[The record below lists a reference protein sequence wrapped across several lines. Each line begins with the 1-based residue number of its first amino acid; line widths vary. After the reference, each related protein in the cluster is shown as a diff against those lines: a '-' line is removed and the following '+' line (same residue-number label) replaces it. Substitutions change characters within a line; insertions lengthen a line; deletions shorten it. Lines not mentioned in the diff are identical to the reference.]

1 MLEDDNDDEFEEE
14 FKVFV
19 SHGRS
24 PLWNEVERF
33 VRTQLEIDVVILKD
47 QVNRGRTVI
56 EKLEEETDECHYAI
70 IVMTAEDEQAD
81 GTIRARQNVVHEIGF
96 FQGKFGRENVL
107 VLRQDSVEEFSNIAG
122 IVYEPFSGNNI
133 QSTFERIRSEIDDAL
148 ERFLEEDEDEDE
160 ED

>member
-1 MLEDDNDDEFEEE
+1 MSYETIDEEEE
-14 FKVFV
+14 FKIFI

-24 PLWNEVERF
+24 PLWNDVERF
-33 VRTQLEIDVVILKD
+33 VRTQLEVDVVILKD

-81 GTIRARQNVVHEIGF
+81 GSVRARQNVVHEIGF

-107 VLRQDSVEEFSNIAG
+107 VLRQESVEEFSNIAG
-122 IVYEPFSGNNI
+122 IVYEPFIGNNI

-148 ERFLEEDEDEDE
+148 ERFLEEEDDDGDE
-160 ED
+160 E

>member
-1 MLEDDNDDEFEEE
+1 MLEEDVDEELEEE
-14 FKVFV
+14 FKIFI

-81 GTIRARQNVVHEIGF
+81 GSVRARQNVVHEIGF

-107 VLRQDSVEEFSNIAG
+107 VLRQESVEEFSNIAG
-122 IVYEPFSGNNI
+122 IVYEPFIGNNI

-148 ERFLEEDEDEDE
+148 ERFLEEDDEDDQE
-160 ED
+160 

>member
-1 MLEDDNDDEFEEE
+1 MSHETISEEEE
-14 FKVFV
+14 FKIFI

-24 PLWNEVERF
+24 SLWNDVERF
-33 VRTQLEIDVVILKD
+33 VRTQLEVDVVILKD

-70 IVMTAEDEQAD
+70 IVMTGEDEQAD
-81 GTIRARQNVVHEIGF
+81 GSVRARQNVVHEIGF

-107 VLRQDSVEEFSNIAG
+107 VLRQESVEEFSNIAG
-122 IVYEPFSGNNI
+122 IVYEPFIGNNI

-148 ERFLEEDEDEDE
+148 ERFLEEDDEDDE
-160 ED
+160 E